1 MSLQVF
7 RFGREDMDASTEKMM
22 TASRHIAA
30 QVTGWEEGDT
40 YIKHPDRDIKI
51 IMYGEGTTI
60 HCGVELNGRQAER
73 QYTWAFTNGGDNGAA
88 RFFIT
93 TNSDNGIAV
102 AWGNATDL
110 AHCMTGVAQNT
121 LGDFIG
127 FLCYPNFTIVQENPS
142 QSSAPS
148 YTRAGTLPESTAYCV
163 ASLAEYP
170 DLYSESTI
178 RGLYQVLTIPK
189 NTSISSFELEGHL
202 FVCLYFQNA
211 SSPIVVMRA
220 D

>member
-1 MSLQVF
+1 MSLQTFLIEGADV
-7 RFGREDMDASTEKMM
+7 GKSTEEMM
-22 TASRHIAA
+22 SVSRHIAA
-30 QVTGWEEGDT
+30 ETTGWEEGDT

-73 QYTWAFTNGGDNGAA
+73 QYTWAFSNSGDNIAA
-88 RFFIT
+88 TFFLT

-102 AWGNATDL
+102 AWDSANGIS
-110 AHCMTGVAQNT
+110 HCMTGVAQNT

-127 FLCYPNFTIVQENPS
+127 FLGYPSPTIVQENPLP
-142 QSSAPS
+142 SAPS
-148 YTRAGTLPESTAYCV
+148 SYGVGIMPPVRRDRCV
-163 ASLAEYP
+163 ASLTGYP

-178 RGLYQVLTIPK
+178 RGLYQILTFPTNIANGP
-189 NTSISSFELEGHL
+189 FELDGHL
-202 FVCLYFQNA
+202 FVPLALPNYNYQIIA
-211 SSPIVVMRA
+211 MRA